1 MSYRT
6 TFKYYVLAIIS
17 CFLSFNLQA
26 NNNNEQQAVVIT
38 EQFIKDI
45 QKANVN
51 NLNTILDDKYI
62 HIHGTGLIENKDKFL
77 EALSTKKRIYNT
89 ATLSNVSVLSYN
101 DAYIV
106 QGQLAISVSSGA
118 KQIAGTNL
126 ISIVIIKEN
135 NNWKIIHFQGTK
147 I

>member
-6 TFKYYVLAIIS
+6 TFKYYFVAIIC

>member
-1 MSYRT
+1 MKNIRIL
-6 TFKYYVLAIIS
+6 KYCMLAII
-17 CFLSFNLQA
+17 FGVIAFNVQA
-26 NNNNEQQAVVIT
+26 NPSNDKQSVIIA
-38 EQFIKDI
+38 EQFIQNI
-45 QKANVN
+45 QTADTN

-89 ATLSNVSVLSYN
+89 ATLSNVSVASYQN
-101 DAYIV
+101 VYIV

-118 KQIAGTNL
+118 KKIEGTNL
-126 ISIVIIKEN
+126 ISIVMINEN